1 MVMSTEDN
9 ADVDVM
15 RIYGDDFYTDT
26 FLSPVYLRLIHDS
39 ATPKERENFGY
50 PRFDVNILVF
60 PVLEMEA
67 VSEKGDS
74 PPRSYAPRVAFKL
87 RSPSTFLLQADQ
99 LTPDKIAGRSG
110 LRRQ

>member
-39 ATPKERENFGY
+39 ATPEERGWGGGRVEA
-50 PRFDVNILVF
+50 
-60 PVLEMEA
+60 PVH
-67 VSEKGDS
+67 
-74 PPRSYAPRVAFKL
+74 P
-87 RSPSTFLLQADQ
+87 
-99 LTPDKIAGRSG
+99 
-110 LRRQ
+110 